1 MNIKY
6 SILVLK
12 EYKKDF
18 DNIVLQTLINYKV
31 PKEIAKSVYNLAVA
45 AFPEFNIKKVN
56 INRNLNSKFSDYS
69 PQELGDDIYAYSTK
83 KREKLI
89 SVLKTSNLSI
99 SKILNTQRF
108 SLRDLKMKMP
118 EKLNL
123 IEFFA
128 DPVN

>member
-1 MNIKY
+1 M
-6 SILVLK
+6 
-12 EYKKDF
+12 
-18 DNIVLQTLINYKV
+18 
-31 PKEIAKSVYNLAVA
+31 AVA